1 MAFYYDF
8 ETYTRNHPA
17 SGANDGPM
25 NVARTAANLID
36 LRAMLDDPESDN
48 FVPPR
53 ATYERLLIATW
64 NIQSFGASQRTGES
78 FWYIAEILSR
88 FDIIAVQEVKRSLAE
103 LDQVRAL
110 LGPWWKYLVS
120 DATEGEGGNDERLAF
135 LYDTRK
141 LRFGGMA
148 GEMVLEPVI
157 SAQGAEIPAR
167 QIVRTPYIAGFRSG
181 WFNFMLATVHI
192 IWDEA
197 EADHRPRV
205 DEIRQIAQFL
215 ADRLTQSGVW
225 ARNLFLLGDFNIFD
239 ETGLAV
245 TALTDAGF
253 RIPHG
258 RADLSATNVGQ
269 DPRYYDQIAYR
280 FADRPSLAPNRIGVV
295 DFFEAVYSDAKF
307 EAYRDE
313 LRTAD
318 GAVPANPRSYYRN
331 HWRRRQMSDH
341 LVLWAELP
349 IDFGGAYLSS
359 RAE

>member
-1 MAFYYDF
+1 LAFYYDF

-17 SGANDGPM
+17 SGANGAPM

-36 LRAMLDDPESDN
+36 LRAMLDDPGSLN
-48 FVPPR
+48 HVPPR

-78 FWYIAEILSR
+78 FWYIAEVLSR
-88 FDIIAVQEVKRSLAE
+88 FDIIAVQEVKRSLDE
-103 LDQVRAL
+103 LDHVCTL

-120 DATEGEGGNDERLAF
+120 DVTEGEGGNDERLAF
-135 LYDTRK
+135 LFDTRK
-141 LRFGGMA
+141 VRFGGLA
-148 GEMVLEPVI
+148 GEMVLAPVTG
-157 SAQGAEIPAR
+157 AQGEEIPAR
-167 QIVRTPYIAGFRSG
+167 QIVRTPYITGFRSG
-181 WFNFMLATVHI
+181 WFDFMLATVHI

-197 EADHRPRV
+197 EADHPPRV
-205 DEIRQIAQFL
+205 EEIREIAEFL
-215 ADRLTQSGVW
+215 ANRLTQSGVW
-225 ARNLFLLGDFNIFD
+225 SRNLILLGDFNIFD

-245 TALTDAGF
+245 NALINAGF
-253 RIPHG
+253 QIPHG
-258 RADLSATNVGQ
+258 REDLPATNVGQ
-269 DPRYYDQIAYR
+269 EARYYDQIAYR
-280 FADRPSLAPNRIGVV
+280 FADRPNLAPNRIGVI
-295 DFFEAVYSDAKF
+295 DFFDAIYSDAKF

-313 LRTAD
+313 LRTAA

-349 IDFGGAYLSS
+349 VDFGTGYLRS